1 MLGLLQILVLGWG
14 LCLGT
19 GENPEQRSAAPGKC
33 WLRADS
39 LVAHF
44 DGDLM
49 TSLNPRSARGIHLSA
64 CWRHDFLS
72 CSKGGLRDPKK
83 RPQIPG
89 VPLNRIGNEM
99 ERLVVNSRAFL
110 ASVESQVVEFMSGL
124 AEAWEQQD
132 CVHKAAL
139 ALEFDRNFRAYWEYY
154 AACDRWLPRAY
165 FASESPFPP
174 APQGARSLAGPFDN
188 QLSCLLVAPPRGMQ
202 RATSQF
208 GAWLV
213 SAAERSAGFVFELQE
228 QVLKSELA
236 SWYRTTNN
244 QIASL
249 QSLANSMLKQVENK
263 PQEARIQLQ
272 LGKELNKFGERI
284 QTLIALLAEKI
295 EQAIAASKEVIGLV
309 PVEAIGRVW
318 PD

>member
-1 MLGLLQILVLGWG
+1 
-14 LCLGT
+14 
-19 GENPEQRSAAPGKC
+19 
-33 WLRADS
+33 
-39 LVAHF
+39 
-44 DGDLM
+44 
-49 TSLNPRSARGIHLSA
+49 
-64 CWRHDFLS
+64 
-72 CSKGGLRDPKK
+72 
-83 RPQIPG
+83 
-89 VPLNRIGNEM
+89 M
-99 ERLVVNSRAFL
+99 ERLVVNSRAL
-110 ASVESQVVEFMSGL
+110 LVSAKSQVSEFISGL
-124 AEAWEQQD
+124 ATAWELQD
-132 CVHKAAL
+132 CVRKAAL
-139 ALEFDRNFRAYWEYY
+139 AMEFDRNFRAYWEYY

-213 SAAERSAGFVFELQE
+213 SAAERSAGFVFELQD
-228 QVLKSELA
+228 QVVKSELA

-249 QSLANSMLKQVENK
+249 PSLANSMLKQVENK

-272 LGKELNKFGERI
+272 LGKELSKFGERI
-284 QTLIALLAEKI
+284 EALIALLAEKI
-295 EQAIAASKEVIGLV
+295 EQAIAVSSEVIGLV
-309 PVEAIGRVW
+309 PVEAIGQVW